1 MKDRADKLLL
11 TGAVLSLVIYL
22 LNLWEL
28 RIPLP
33 RWLYWLSVFQMLL
46 AAGFHGVPAFC
57 IQRFLLRTP
66 GRRPLAALPP
76 LLLLGWLLYCFL
88 GLMSSRDN
96 WEPILWFLRM
106 FGTIAP
112 AAGCALAWTARKTRR
127 GGRKGGYLS

>member
-22 LNLWEL
+22 LNLWAL

-76 LLLLGWLLYCFL
+76 LLLL
-88 GLMSSRDN
+88 
-96 WEPILWFLRM
+96 
-106 FGTIAP
+106 
-112 AAGCALAWTARKTRR
+112 
-127 GGRKGGYLS
+127 LSLIHI